1 MDIGYLERI
10 REDLLD
16 AALRET
22 TGRGRTRRPRAPRR
36 PRSLRGLVAAATA
49 GVLVAAGVL
58 GWFVTGGGVIGQGG
72 GAGEGPSGRM
82 RTVAPEDAARDA
94 LAPVPPAF
102 GAATDEAEHG
112 AALRGAASIPL
123 GDLTKVIR
131 TATLSLKVPRDAFDE
146 RFGEAQDVAERYG
159 GFVQTASGRE
169 RSGSIV
175 MRVPAPRF
183 AAALRDLR
191 ALGEVE
197 VQTIRGEDVTA
208 EYVDLR
214 ARLRIAKARRA
225 VLLGL
230 MDRATT
236 IEQTIRVQ
244 NALDDT
250 QLRIEELQGALSLL
264 EDRVAYATIRLELHE
279 EGVTPGAP
287 IRNPSIPRAFDRA
300 IAGFFGVVAGTIVGL
315 GYLVPILVAAAVVW
329 FVVRRVRRRRAA

>member
-1 MDIGYLERI
+1 M
-10 REDLLD
+10 
-16 AALRET
+16 AET
-22 TGRGRTRRPRAPRR
+22 FAQAFASRRRFRD
-36 PRSLRGLVAAATA
+36 RGLGAT
-49 GVLVAAGVL
+49 
-58 GWFVTGGGVIGQGG
+58 GWLYGIARHLLARYFRTGAV
-72 GAGEGPSGRM
+72 
-82 RTVAPEDAARDA
+82 D
-94 LAPVPPAF
+94 
-102 GAATDEAEHG
+102 
-112 AALRGAASIPL
+112 
-123 GDLTKVIR
+123 
-131 TATLSLKVPRDAFDE
+131 
-146 RFGEAQDVAERYG
+146 
-159 GFVQTASGRE
+159 
-169 RSGSIV
+169 GSIV

-279 EGVTPGAP
+279 EGVTPEAP